1 MIVTLFLLTIGAYLT
16 CGFLLPVRSLSV
28 KVAQGFVMN
37 TIQFTT
43 MLAACWLL
51 VASSA
56 SAAEP
61 AAPEKTGLAVG
72 ARAPAFTLKD
82 QNDRDVSLGA
92 LLKKG
97 PVALVFYRSA
107 DW

>member
-1 MIVTLFLLTIGAYLT
+1 MKPTS
-16 CGFLLPVRSLSV
+16 LLPTLIAV
-28 KVAQGFVMN
+28 
-37 TIQFTT
+37 
-43 MLAACWLL
+43 WLL
-51 VASSA
+51 ASGA
-56 SAAEP
+56 TAAEP

-72 ARAPAFTLKD
+72 QKAPTFTLKD
-82 QNDRDVSLGA
+82 QNDRDVSLEA

>member
-1 MIVTLFLLTIGAYLT
+1 MRTTRFFQTLVVAWLWTTLTGY
-16 CGFLLPVRSLSV
+16 
-28 KVAQGFVMN
+28 
-37 TIQFTT
+37 
-43 MLAACWLL
+43 AAP
-51 VASSA
+51 
-56 SAAEP
+56 P

-72 ARAPAFTLKD
+72 QKAPPFTLKD
-82 QNDRDVSLGA
+82 QNDREVSLES

>member
-1 MIVTLFLLTIGAYLT
+1 MKPTS
-16 CGFLLPVRSLSV
+16 LLPTLTAV
-28 KVAQGFVMN
+28 
-37 TIQFTT
+37 
-43 MLAACWLL
+43 WLL
-51 VASSA
+51 ASGA

-72 ARAPAFTLKD
+72 QKAPSFTLKD
-82 QNDRDVSLGA
+82 QNDRDVALEA

-97 PVALVFYRSA
+97 PVALVFYRLA